1 MQHNETTGANDH
13 SIAAATASPLYED
26 FDIEPLSSDENESEK
41 IPSHKTAAKETVLYH
56 CCHPDCSKSFETE
69 KELRSHQGFRESL
82 AEENASLR
90 ATTHE
95 LMNFIADLSKHDSRF
110 QEKVRR
116 FIHL

>member
-1 MQHNETTGANDH
+1 MQHNDDSGANDH
-13 SIAAATASPLYED
+13 PIAAATACPEYDD
-26 FDIEPLSSDENESEK
+26 FDIEPLSSDENESEQIK
-41 IPSHKTAAKETVLYH
+41 SHQAVVKETVLYH
-56 CCHPDCSKSFETE
+56 CLHPECSMSFETE
-69 KELRSHQGFRESL
+69 KELWSHQGFRKSL
-82 AEENASLR
+82 VDENASLR